1 MEQERRKT
9 MVGRVVSDKME
20 KTALVEVAIR
30 TRHPLYGKVMTRAR
44 RFMAHNEEPLAKLG
58 DTVKIIEARPRSN
71 RKRWLVSEI
80 VRRGEVLEMVRD
92 VELESLL
99 EKERAE
105 KEARKEEER
114 RRATERL
121 ARLAGEES
129 MEADVE
135 EKADEEVEEV
145 EEAEESQEAE

>member
-1 MEQERRKT
+1 MEQERRKI
-9 MVGRVVSDKME
+9 MVGRVISDKMQ
-20 KTALVEVAIR
+20 KTALIEVATR

-44 RFMAHNEEPLAKLG
+44 RFMAHNEDPVAKLG
-58 DTVKIIEARPRSN
+58 DTVKIVEARPRSH
-71 RKRWLVSEI
+71 RKRWLITEI
-80 VRRGEVLEMVRD
+80 VRRGEVVEMVRD
-92 VELESLL
+92 VELESLI

-129 MEADVE
+129 VE
-135 EKADEEVEEV
+135 TAAVDESGEEVEADEEAKEV
-145 EEAEESQEAE
+145 E

>member
-30 TRHPLYGKVMTRAR
+30 TRHPLYGKVMTKAR
-44 RFMAHNEEPLAKLG
+44 RFVAHNEEPLAKLG
-58 DTVKIIEARPRSN
+58 DTVKIVEARPRSH

-80 VRRGEVLEMVRD
+80 LRRGEVLEMVRD

-99 EKERAE
+99 EKERSE
-105 KEARKEEER
+105 KEARKEDER
-114 RRATERL
+114 RRAAERL
-121 ARLAGEES
+121 TRLAGEDS
-129 MEADVE
+129 MEPE
-135 EKADEEVEEV
+135 GEGESDEDVEEV
-145 EEAEESQEAE
+145 EEAEEAT

>member
-1 MEQERRKT
+1 MDRERRKT

-20 KTALVEVAIR
+20 KTALVEVSTR

-58 DTVKIIEARPRSN
+58 DTVKIVEARPRSN
-71 RKRWLVSEI
+71 RKRWMVAEI
-80 VRRGEVLEMVRD
+80 VRRGEVIEMVRD
-92 VELESLL
+92 VELESLI

-105 KEARKEEER
+105 KQARKEEER
-114 RRATERL
+114 RRAAERL

-129 MEADVE
+129 MSSG
-135 EKADEEVEEV
+135 DE
-145 EEAEESQEAE
+145 EEAEVEPEETQEAEEAE